1 MNVSKGTPRVEIE
14 STQSGVEAAQRL
26 PRRGILAAGI
36 GGAAVS
42 LLPFLSGR
50 ASATTTP
57 PTAATAATTTAPP
70 KRPTA
75 DDTSLLA
82 AALVAE
88 LTAEGLYALA
98 ISSVKGWSAE
108 QATVMTTLRQAHLA
122 FGNALSGLLGSSA
135 PATNSTA
142 IFDQLKSNFSGG
154 TDDVVKAAADLESAL
169 VATHLDLLAKLQGVN
184 GAALVASIQISE
196 ARHVTALRTLA
207 GITDEAELLVDT
219 EADSLQG
226 AG

>member
-50 ASATTTP
+50 ASATTP
-57 PTAATAATTTAPP
+57 PPPAATTTTAPP

-82 AALVAE
+82 AALEAE
-88 LTAEGLYALA
+88 LTASGLYALA

-169 VATHLDLLAKLQGVN
+169 VATHLELLAKLQGVN

-207 GITDEAELLVDT
+207 GIADEAELLVDT
-219 EADSLQG
+219 EANSLQG

>member
-1 MNVSKGTPRVEIE
+1 MEIE

-36 GGAAVS
+36 GGVAVS

-50 ASATTTP
+50 ASATTP
-57 PTAATAATTTAPP
+57 PTDAATTTTAPP
-70 KRPTA
+70 KRPTV
-75 DDTSLLA
+75 DDTALLA
-82 AALVAE
+82 LALEAE

-108 QATVMTTLRQAHLA
+108 QATVMTTLRQSHLA

-135 PATNSTA
+135 PATESAA
-142 IFDQLKSNFSGG
+142 IFEQLKSSFSGG
-154 TDDVVKAAADLESAL
+154 TDDVLKAAADLESAL

-196 ARHVTALRTLA
+196 ARHVTVLRTLA
-207 GITDEAELLVDT
+207 GVTDEAELLVDT

>member
-57 PTAATAATTTAPP
+57 PPAATTTTAPP

-169 VATHLDLLAKLQGVN
+169 VATHLELLAKLQGVN

-219 EADSLQG
+219 EANSLQG